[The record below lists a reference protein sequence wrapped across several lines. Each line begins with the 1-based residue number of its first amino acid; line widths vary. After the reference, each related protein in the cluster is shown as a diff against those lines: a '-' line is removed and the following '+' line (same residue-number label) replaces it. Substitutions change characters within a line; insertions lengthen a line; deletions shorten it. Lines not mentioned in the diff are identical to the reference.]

1 METLKKTLVFFWYV
15 KSLDFVLFWSFFAS
29 LARFCVKKTL
39 LAAPFV
45 ISIGNAWR
53 LAPVRPH
60 STTKNRGQTR
70 MRLLLSMSPI
80 IERTP
85 ARLKSRRYH
94 STFPPLARQYHLE
107 HPSGGMHR
115 AGRPESKVVTSPG
128 VRTAR
133 RRFLRNLLRKM

>member
-15 KSLDFVLFWSFFAS
+15 KIIEFCPFQVVFRFSGPVL
-29 LARFCVKKTL
+29 CQKTL

-85 ARLKSRRYH
+85 ARLTSRHNR
-94 STFPPLARQYHLE
+94 SVTPPFARPYHLVA
-107 HPSGGMHR
+107 PLGATKHR
-115 AGRPESKVVTSPG
+115 AGSPERMTCRHLEYG
-128 VRTAR
+128 VHAGASSVIY
-133 RRFLRNLLRKM
+133 